1 MIVFDAGALVGLDRG
16 DRTLWSDL
24 KAAALAGVDVAVP
37 AAVVAQVWR
46 GSARQARLSR
56 ALAGCEI
63 ASFDDVAR
71 AAGELCGR
79 AGTSDVV
86 DATVAVVAA
95 SSGANRLY
103 TSDPADL
110 RHLLQTHGARQ
121 VKVTRC

>member
-1 MIVFDAGALVGLDRG
+1 MIVLDTGALVALDRG
-16 DRTLWSDL
+16 DRTMWADL

-56 ALAGCEI
+56 ALAGCAI

-71 AAGELCGR
+71 EAGVLCGQ
-79 AGTSDVV
+79 AGTRDVV
-86 DATVAVVAA
+86 DASVAVVAA
-95 SSGANRLY
+95 SLGATRLY

-110 RHLLQTHGARQ
+110 RHLLQTLGAR
-121 VKVTRC
+121 KVRVMRC

>member
-1 MIVFDAGALVGLDRG
+1 MIVFDAGALVALERG
-16 DRTLWSDL
+16 DRTMWSDL

-71 AAGELCGR
+71 AAGEWCGR

-86 DATVAVVAA
+86 DASVAVVAA
-95 SSGANRLY
+95 SSGASRLY

-110 RHLLQTHGARQ
+110 RHLLQTLGARQ

>member
-1 MIVFDAGALVGLDRG
+1 MIVFDAGALVALDRG

>member
-1 MIVFDAGALVGLDRG
+1 MIVFDAGALVALDRG

-37 AAVVAQVWR
+37 AAVLAQVWR

-86 DATVAVVAA
+86 DASVAVVAA
-95 SSGANRLY
+95 SSGVNRLY

-110 RHLLQTHGARQ
+110 RHLLQTLGARH

>member
-1 MIVFDAGALVGLDRG
+1 MIVFDAGALVALDRG

-24 KAAALAGVDVAVP
+24 KAATLAGVDVAVP

-71 AAGELCGR
+71 AAGELCG
-79 AGTSDVV
+79 
-86 DATVAVVAA
+86 
-95 SSGANRLY
+95 
-103 TSDPADL
+103 
-110 RHLLQTHGARQ
+110 
-121 VKVTRC
+121 VTFF

>member
-1 MIVFDAGALVGLDRG
+1 MIAFDTGALVALDRG

-86 DATVAVVAA
+86 DASVAVVAA
-95 SSGANRLY
+95 SSGGAMLSLDVSRQRSNHTRH
-103 TSDPADL
+103 TACPA
-110 RHLLQTHGARQ
+110 T
-121 VKVTRC
+121 VTCK

>member
-1 MIVFDAGALVGLDRG
+1 MIVFDAGALVALDRG

-46 GSARQARLSR
+46 ASARQARLSR

-71 AAGELCGR
+71 AVGELCGR

-86 DATVAVVAA
+86 DASVAVVAA

-110 RHLLQTHGARQ
+110 RHLLHTLGARQ

>member
-1 MIVFDAGALVGLDRG
+1 MIVFDAGALVALDRG

-24 KAAALAGVDVAVP
+24 KAAALAGVDVSVP

-56 ALAGCEI
+56 ALAGCAI

-86 DATVAVVAA
+86 DASVAVVAA

-103 TSDPADL
+103 TSDPVDL
-110 RHLLQTHGARQ
+110 RHLLQTLGARR

>member
-63 ASFDDVAR
+63 ASLDDVAR

-86 DATVAVVAA
+86 DASVAVVAA

-110 RHLLQTHGARQ
+110 RHLLQTLGARQ

>member
-1 MIVFDAGALVGLDRG
+1 MIVFDAGALVALDRG

-24 KAAALAGVDVAVP
+24 KAATLAGVDVAVP

-86 DATVAVVAA
+86 DASVAVVAA

-110 RHLLQTHGARQ
+110 RHLLQTLGARQ
-121 VKVTRC
+121 VKMTRC

>member
-1 MIVFDAGALVGLDRG
+1 MIVFDAGALVALERG
-16 DRTLWSDL
+16 DRTMWSDL

-86 DATVAVVAA
+86 DASVAVVAA
-95 SSGANRLY
+95 SSGASRLY

-110 RHLLQTHGARQ
+110 RHLLLTLGARQ

>member
-1 MIVFDAGALVGLDRG
+1 MIVFDAGALVALDRG

-24 KAAALAGVDVAVP
+24 KAAALAGVDVVVP

-56 ALAGCEI
+56 ALAGCEV

-86 DATVAVVAA
+86 DASVAVVAA

-110 RHLLQTHGARQ
+110 RHLLQTLGTRH